1 MELIHAMIMLI
12 VLALS
17 IAGICQIVEWIMG
30 WYDNRKNENK
40 WIE

>member
-1 MELIHAMIMLI
+1 MELVHAMIMLI

-17 IAGICQIVEWIMG
+17 IAGICQIVELIMD